1 MKHDTTYQTGAY
13 NWNSS
18 AQPTTH
24 WNGASQGFAG
34 AVAAPMGV
42 APIGVAPMGL
52 PMGGAYGAPVMAGVP
67 GMIGAPA
74 WGY

>member
-24 WNGASQGFAG
+24 WNGASQGFMG
-34 AVAAPMGV
+34 GVAAPVV
-42 APIGVAPMGL
+42 AGGPIGL
-52 PMGGAYGAPVMAGVP
+52 PMGAPVMAGVP
-67 GMIGAPA
+67 GMIGAPM
-74 WGY
+74 GHY